1 MDIKAIV
8 FDCDDTLLDSMG
20 MWRSVLPEVLSAYAG
35 EEAAQ
40 THQARAETMGAD
52 EGLAMFVRENGLDVD
67 PARIKAEVMER
78 AHWHYAND
86 VPAIPGAREFLEQV
100 RDAGLPMAVASCSEL
115 PEVECGLGANG
126 LRGFFDRI
134 YSVSMGYPSKSE
146 PGMWLAAATDY
157 GLDPA
162 RVLVVD
168 DSLHAVTVA
177 HGAGFPT
184 LGLTWPTRRHR
195 LGDMEAVADVALS
208 DGWRGVTL
216 REVLEAL

>member
-86 VPAIPGAREFLEQV
+86 VPGHTRCQGVPGA
-100 RDAGLPMAVASCSEL
+100 
-115 PEVECGLGANG
+115 GA
-126 LRGFFDRI
+126 RRR
-134 YSVSMGYPSKSE
+134 P
-146 PGMWLAAATDY
+146 
-157 GLDPA
+157 
-162 RVLVVD
+162 
-168 DSLHAVTVA
+168 A
-177 HGAGFPT
+177 HG
-184 LGLTWPTRRHR
+184 RR
-195 LGDMEAVADVALS
+195 
-208 DGWRGVTL
+208 
-216 REVLEAL
+216 